1 MQKREAVGSEDVIF
15 KKLNF
20 ASPLEFTFQMGDA
33 AKEWACPGSVVS
45 YSGRS
50 EVAFLL
56 DLLHL
61 LLLHKQDSD
70 PYSAA

>member
-1 MQKREAVGSEDVIF
+1 MQKWEAVGLRMLF
-15 KKLNF
+15 LKNF

-33 AKEWACPGSVVS
+33 AKEWACLRSVVS
-45 YSGRS
+45 YSERS

-56 DLLHL
+56 DLLHI